1 MISRVRRAVAV
12 AVGVVATFASLT
24 ACAAEPPADSWVLTP
39 MSYDNRMDGDTGP
52 PDLID
57 AAYPMALTGD
67 TAGGFWGASAGSF
80 LHLDEAGVA
89 VRRFNVDPGAPTGAI
104 AAISPTV
111 LLVSTGER
119 TPTYPGSVMLFDTK
133 AMSWT
138 EVHRDERALGDI
150 AARGDDIYVVAY
162 GFGKPAFTIEKL
174 ALSSPAEPIP
184 VGPTF
189 NGYGQVAIDVDSD
202 GTIYVVTSTERIS
215 LAADGTVQ
223 WREPVG
229 SANPVVS
236 VNTRGDVAWSGLD
249 PVPAA
254 LPTFVVGGSAEAR
267 GIIDDHIECDPETL
281 KYSGQGVDYLT
292 LATSQDSLT
301 LPFLCAPSSITWVN
315 DHELVASIG
324 TEGSA
329 PLVRLTPP
337 AAEEIHP

>member
-1 MISRVRRAVAV
+1 MISRVRRAMAI
-12 AVGVVATFASLT
+12 AVGVVVTLGSVT
-24 ACAAEPPADSWVLTP
+24 SCAAEPPADSWVLTP
-39 MSYDNRMDGDTGP
+39 ISYDNRMDGDTGP
-52 PDLID
+52 PDVID

-80 LHLDEAGVA
+80 LHVDEAGVA
-89 VRRFNVDPGAPTGAI
+89 VRRFNLDPGAPTGAI

-111 LLVSTGER
+111 LLMSTGEQ
-119 TPTYPGSVMLFDTK
+119 TATHSGSVMLFDSE

-150 AARGDDIYVVAY
+150 ANYGDTVYVVAY
-162 GFGKPAFTIEKL
+162 EFGKPAFTIEKI
-174 ALSSPAEPIP
+174 ALSAPAEPIP

-189 NGYGQVAIDVDSD
+189 DGYGQVAIDVDSD
-202 GTIYVVTSTERIS
+202 GTIYVATSTERIS

-229 SANPVVS
+229 STNPVVS
-236 VNTRGDVAWSGLD
+236 VNERGDVAWSGLD
-249 PVPAA
+249 PTPAA

-267 GIIDDHIECDPETL
+267 GIIDAHIECEPETL
-281 KYSGQGVDYLT
+281 AFSGQGVDYVT
-292 LATSQDSLT
+292 LATSQNSLT
-301 LPFLCAPSSITWVN
+301 LPFLCAPRSITWVN

-324 TEGSA
+324 TEGGA

-337 AAEEIHP
+337 AAAEIHP